1 MLIDKVTHGFSRQI
15 SREKPNVGKL
25 VQLALEGFHY
35 YAKSKYNNPKHQ
47 NWFTQQRNK
56 NGSNMLL

>member
-1 MLIDKVTHGFSRQI
+1 MDFLENCPQKKCNAG
-15 SREKPNVGKL
+15 KP

-35 YAKSKYNNPKHQ
+35 YAVSKNNNPRHQ

-56 NGSNMLL
+56 NDSNMLL

>member
-1 MLIDKVTHGFSRQI
+1 MDFLDNCPRK
-15 SREKPNVGKL
+15 KPNAGKL

-35 YAKSKYNNPKHQ
+35 YAFSKYNNPRHQ

-56 NGSNMLL
+56 NGDNMLL